1 VSARICTVQYQGCHQ
16 KVSENNV
23 PEVYRAQ
30 FKVTHRTINRI
41 DYRSAFLACRTNRID
56 LNILYDEDPQLF
68 NDHVDTFLSQV
79 HEVDHINLFLSNLRN
94 EDVTVT
100 MYPKVGARP
109 EASAAAAT
117 PTTSPR

>member
-1 VSARICTVQYQGCHQ
+1 MFLRV
-16 KVSENNV
+16 
-23 PEVYRAQ
+23 
-30 FKVTHRTINRI
+30 

-68 NDHVDTFLSQV
+68 IDNVDTFLSQV

-100 MYPKVGARP
+100 MYPKTTSALTIGV
-109 EASAAAAT
+109 ETAAAPA
-117 PTTSPR
+117 RYGCNRNKARRAV